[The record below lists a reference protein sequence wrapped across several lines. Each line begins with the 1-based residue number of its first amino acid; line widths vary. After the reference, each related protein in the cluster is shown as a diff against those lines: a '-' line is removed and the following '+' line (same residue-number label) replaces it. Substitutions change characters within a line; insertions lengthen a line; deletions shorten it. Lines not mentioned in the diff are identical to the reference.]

1 MSKPNLALVPQPPLH
16 FNRIG
21 CVFHDDEGYV
31 SYGDSSGTEIS
42 ALDWPEA
49 VELFRI
55 WWEERRAWNAHQS
68 EVGARRVSIREAGR

>member
-1 MSKPNLALVPQPPLH
+1 MNKPNITLVPQPPVY

-21 CVFHDDEGYV
+21 CTFDDDEGYV

-49 VELFRI
+49 LEVFRI
-55 WWEERRAWNAHQS
+55 WWEEKRAWNAHQA
-68 EVGARRVSIREAGR
+68 EVRARRAEIREAGR